1 MFEYKKTLKK
11 GFLFIILSLP
21 FMAIVS
27 FLLSYFFNVPL
38 WLNIFVNV
46 LLGMILCFVFYLI
59 SVKIEN
65 RKKKK
70 ELTDGKPFD
79 PFAD

>member
-1 MFEYKKTLKK
+1 MFEYKKILKK
-11 GFLFIILSLP
+11 GFLLIALTLP

-27 FLLSYFFNVPL
+27 FLLSYYFNVPL
-38 WLNIFVNV
+38 WLNIFANV
-46 LLGMILCFVFYLI
+46 LLGAILCFVFYLI

-70 ELTDGKPFD
+70 ELTNGKPFD